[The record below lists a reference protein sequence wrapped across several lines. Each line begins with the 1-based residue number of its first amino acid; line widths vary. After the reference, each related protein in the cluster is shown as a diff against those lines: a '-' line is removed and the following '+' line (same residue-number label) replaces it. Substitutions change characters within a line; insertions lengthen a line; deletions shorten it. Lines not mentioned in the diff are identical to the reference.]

1 MYKHRDADLEPA
13 LACRLSVKLAES
25 FPAERIDAAAV
36 LRPDPL
42 GLWADFRKESK
53 IGAVIRCHHLRLRPR
68 RVIKTGQ
75 VPTDLYVAA
84 AFPAGVGHHSTR
96 RFGQNAAIRTA
107 GFYTDNRQQTR
118 IS

>member
-1 MYKHRDADLEPA
+1 MPTWNQRLPVF
-13 LACRLSVKLAES
+13 RLSVKSAEPL
-25 FPAERIDAAAV
+25 PAERIDAAAV

-42 GLWADFRKESK
+42 GLWADFRNECKA
-53 IGAVIRCHHLRLRPR
+53 GAVIRRHHLRLRPR
-68 RVIKTGQ
+68 RVVKSGQ
-75 VPTDLYVAA
+75 VPADLYVAA

-96 RFGQNAAIRTA
+96 LFGQNAAIRTA